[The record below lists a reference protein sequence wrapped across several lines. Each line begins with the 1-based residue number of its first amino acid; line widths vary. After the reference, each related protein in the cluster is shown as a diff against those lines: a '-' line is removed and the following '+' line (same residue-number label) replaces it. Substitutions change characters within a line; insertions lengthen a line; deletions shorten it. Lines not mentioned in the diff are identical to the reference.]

1 MVARRERPPV
11 ASSIPAAPVM
21 RLDLGVKVTPRA
33 RVLRARSPSIET
45 HPKGL
50 PRAPRKWLRAPQ
62 TSTSTNSKPYDDE
75 KRKMTKRTRTKK
87 RSQPQHPK
95 QRRTRSPT
103 ASRSAPAPSR
113 NIPREHCND
122 GPYVWDRS
130 THREGIGSTFNYR
143 KRSLILADAM
153 QAPWIGTLFN
163 SHDPKPKPNNDR
175 WFGLGATDCNETMLH
190 QYKQSHTMNFLQASK
205 LYRSPAFHI
214 DHMCDGIQK
223 RKKLTMHGI
232 DRNTVI
238 EVNEHH
244 LHQDWNYCTFNARFR
259 GRFHDVQVH
268 QYRQNPRPES
278 EFWISVHF
286 RWGDTRTRNVD
297 RPDHRAGRG
306 LSRLAHDTNK
316 YFKANS
322 NARVFFISEGKPH
335 EFEEFRTIVP
345 STEWR
350 LDDAWKDALWTI
362 SQSNIVIGGTS
373 SFFALGAHL
382 CSQCTVV
389 TIKSHPKF
397 RAHRFEK
404 TTHHNLQQL
413 KLR

>member
-1 MVARRERPPV
+1 MASMAPPPLAGRVAAAVVLLEPAVEV
-11 ASSIPAAPVM
+11 AEAGRVDAVAKKPAEAE
-21 RLDLGVKVTPRA
+21 PRA
-33 RVLRARSPSIET
+33 TGRGGGGVAGR
-45 HPKGL
+45 
-50 PRAPRKWLRAPQ
+50 
-62 TSTSTNSKPYDDE
+62 
-75 KRKMTKRTRTKK
+75 
-87 RSQPQHPK
+87 
-95 QRRTRSPT
+95 
-103 ASRSAPAPSR
+103 
-113 NIPREHCND
+113 
-122 GPYVWDRS
+122 
-130 THREGIGSTFNYR
+130 
-143 KRSLILADAM
+143 
-153 QAPWIGTLFN
+153 
-163 SHDPKPKPNNDR
+163 
-175 WFGLGATDCNETMLH
+175 GA
-190 QYKQSHTMNFLQASK
+190 A
-205 LYRSPAFHI
+205 A
-214 DHMCDGIQK
+214 
-223 RKKLTMHGI
+223 
-232 DRNTVI
+232 
-238 EVNEHH
+238 
-244 LHQDWNYCTFNARFR
+244 A
-259 GRFHDVQVH
+259 
-268 QYRQNPRPES
+268 
-278 EFWISVHF
+278 
-286 RWGDTRTRNVD
+286 WGDTRTRNVD